1 MGDVDMTNPDADRSS
16 AIVGVLAFAG
26 IIASVMQTLVIPL
39 ITQFPQ
45 FPQLLHTTP
54 SNASWI
60 VTSTLLVAA
69 LASAIPVRRPNAPA
83 TAAEVAEPV
92 RARA

>member
-1 MGDVDMTNPDADRSS
+1 MTKPDADRSS

-39 ITQFPQ
+39 IAQ

-54 SNASWI
+54 SNTSWI